1 MESKK
6 KQRIPKKKL
15 WIKKIKRWIPK
26 KRDKR
31 FQKNKVD
38 SKKQLKGLQLDS
50 WKINKIG
57 VSIKLVKK

>member
-15 WIKKIKRWIPK
+15 WIKKIKRWIQK
-26 KRDKR
+26 KRDKG

-50 WKINKIG
+50 RKINKIG